1 MSSELRMSDE
11 FERATG
17 TQHFPDQLGLGLR
30 VPLLRARGGELRVH
44 VAKRLRGERRIVG
57 ADQEIGVGAK
67 RLHLRFGVGH
77 LLTHGFDLAGEPFA
91 CGACLLLLRRL
102 LAHQVGLGNGVGDFG
117 GEFRVLRQKVD
128 DDDARL
134 LHRED
139 LEPVVIGIEHALF
152 RRHPHRVLDHADDAE
167 HLLERRDPGNCRV
180 ELRPFAELE
189 LVDHLAGEIARKDE
203 LHLAG
208 HRLLIDGA
216 AVDEILVG
224 VRTQEDI
231 VAPFDEDAR
240 LRQIFGHDHL
250 DHGDRDQR
258 REHGRAHDLP
268 FVAPERRA
276 ERRQVG
282 LRIAELVAAPG
293 PRRLRRHTHFATP
306 DELKTRRRR

>member
-1 MSSELRMSDE
+1 MSSELRMSEDSSGPP
-11 FERATG
+11 ERSISRISLA
-17 TQHFPDQLGLGLR
+17 LASR
-30 VPLLRARGGELRVH
+30 VGLLRARGGELRVD

-57 ADQEIGVGAK
+57 ADQEIGLGAK
-67 RLHLRFGVGH
+67 RLDLRFGVGH

-91 CGACLLLLRRL
+91 GGACLLLLRRL

-134 LHRED
+134 LHRGD
-139 LEPVVIGIEHALF
+139 LEPVVIGVEHALF

-167 HLLERRDPGNCRV
+167 HLLERRDPGNCRI

-224 VRTQEDI
+224 VRTQED
-231 VAPFDEDAR
+231 V
-240 LRQIFGHDHL
+240 
-250 DHGDRDQR
+250 
-258 REHGRAHDLP
+258 
-268 FVAPERRA
+268 
-276 ERRQVG
+276 
-282 LRIAELVAAPG
+282 VAA
-293 PRRLRRHTHFATP
+293 LR
-306 DELKTRRRR
+306 